1 MAEKIKELMQKLKEI
16 KIDHSKFSNAA
27 EKMQK
32 AIHRTGNTLKK
43 AIHKTSDAINKTQV
57 YVINHKKRC
66 IVTGVTVI
74 VVLTFGWVMFYLFG
88 GWTKGGA
95 STSAPYR
102 CRLRGSH
109 TVEVRVSTEK
119 LKADGFTILT
129 DDSKRLKSK
138 LKSKSGSEQ
147 VYRLSI
153 GKKTDRVSWSLGY
166 YADKEAKERD
176 ERSYVLTVDI
186 VKNEKG
192 KYVVSASAGEKA
204 AVNSLKTD
212 TCEVRYQLEGSYVE
226 LELTKPENIHWST
239 EYDNKI
245 LSVEDLFAGDSTTT
259 ATIRS
264 VAKGEWNTTVTF
276 YDYYYGANQEE
287 VRDAEI
293 TLRLKGTGDNV
304 TEVKLKK

>member
-1 MAEKIKELMQKLKEI
+1 MAEKINELMQKLKGI
-16 KIDHSKFSNAA
+16 KFDHSKFSNATKKTKKVIHRA
-27 EKMQK
+27 SDALKK
-32 AIHRTGNTLKK
+32 AIHRTSEAL
-43 AIHKTSDAINKTQV
+43 NKTKT

-74 VVLTFGWVMFYLFG
+74 AVLIFGGVMFYLFG

-102 CRLRGSH
+102 CRLRGSR
-109 TVEVRVSTEK
+109 TVEVRVSTEN

-138 LKSKSGSEQ
+138 LKSKSGSEL

-153 GKKTDRVSWSLGY
+153 GKKTDRVSWTLGY
-166 YADKEAKERD
+166 YADKEAQERD

-192 KYVVSASAGEKA
+192 KYVVSASAGEEA
-204 AVNSLKTD
+204 TMNSLKTD
-212 TCEVRYQLEGSYVE
+212 TCEVRYQLEGGYVE
-226 LELTKPENIHWST
+226 LELTKPENIRWYT
-239 EYDNKI
+239 EYDNKV
-245 LSVEDLFAGDSTTT
+245 LSVEDLFAGDKTTT
-259 ATIRS
+259 ATVRS
-264 VAKGEWNTTVTF
+264 IADGKWNTTLTF
-276 YDYYYGANQEE
+276 YDSYYGANQEE
-287 VRDAEI
+287 IRNSEI
-293 TLRLKGTGDNV
+293 TLQLKGTGDTI